1 MEIMTRDFG
10 KVNVDESKIFNFP
23 SGLFAFEECR
33 QFALLSPLGDGV
45 YPMWLQSTENV
56 TPCFIVFDPAI
67 IDGAYKITLNSS
79 EKKLLK
85 IDDSSNVRCLSIA
98 VVPEDY
104 KKTTVNMKCPI
115 VINSDENLAAQ
126 VILPEKYE
134 IRLPIYVER
143 SRGLGDVYKR
153 QMLVVTR
160 KTDESLTIS
169 DNIEITVL
177 EIGKDRV
184 KIGIS
189 APKDVKII
197 RNELRDAQ
205 DMNKESSQALPKAAM
220 EALLGMKKD

>member
-10 KVNVDESKIFNFP
+10 KVNVDESKIFYFP

-85 IDDSSNVRCLSIA
+85 LDDSSNVRCLSIA

-134 IRLPIYVER
+134 IRLPIYVDK
-143 SRGLGDVYKR
+143 GAK
-153 QMLVVTR
+153 
-160 KTDESLTIS
+160 
-169 DNIEITVL
+169 
-177 EIGKDRV
+177 
-184 KIGIS
+184 
-189 APKDVKII
+189 
-197 RNELRDAQ
+197 
-205 DMNKESSQALPKAAM
+205 
-220 EALLGMKKD
+220 

>member
-10 KVNVDESKIFNFP
+10 KVNVDDSKIFNFP

-45 YPMWLQSTENV
+45 YPMWLQSTEDV

-85 IDDSSNVRCLSIA
+85 INDSSNVRCLSIA

-126 VILPEKYE
+126 VILPENMRYVCRYMW
-134 IRLPIYVER
+134 IRGQ
-143 SRGLGDVYKR
+143 SNACSN
-153 QMLVVTR
+153 T

-220 EALLGMKKD
+220 EALLGMKKTERKR